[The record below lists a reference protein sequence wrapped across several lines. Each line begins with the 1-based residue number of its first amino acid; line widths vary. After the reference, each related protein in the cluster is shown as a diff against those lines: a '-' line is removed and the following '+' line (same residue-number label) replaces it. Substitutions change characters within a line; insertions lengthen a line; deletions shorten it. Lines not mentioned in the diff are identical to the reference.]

1 MMKIREYGK
10 RVESDMAVIVEKYKA
25 LAIKAGFDFW
35 DITYEFWPNHK
46 TNTQWTCTLGLK
58 NTMILAGQGFAETPH
73 QAYQQAL
80 TKAKRK

>member
-1 MMKIREYGK
+1 MNICELGK

-25 LAIKAGFDFW
+25 LAEKAGFDFW
-35 DITYEFWPNHK
+35 SIDYQLWPDYPK
-46 TNTQWTCTLGLK
+46 NTRWVCSMGIR